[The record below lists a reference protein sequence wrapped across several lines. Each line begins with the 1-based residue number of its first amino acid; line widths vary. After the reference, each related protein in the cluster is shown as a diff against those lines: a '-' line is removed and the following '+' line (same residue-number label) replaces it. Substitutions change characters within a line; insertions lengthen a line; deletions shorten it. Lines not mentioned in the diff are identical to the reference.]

1 MMCNLLLAGTLLL
14 TADVTVQPVVGD
26 AVSGPLKELSV
37 ERIVI
42 TGAEGDREFAAQDVL
57 TVTPGKKN
65 ASAASEARV
74 QVHLLDK
81 SRVLLKD
88 IAVSKRQATLSLLGG
103 GTLETHTRSFQSVR
117 LKKPAEGVNA
127 AWSEI
132 VAGEVEA
139 DVIVFRRGPDTLDE
153 LEGVIHDVTAEEVEF
168 EIDDEKVPVGRDR
181 LEGFVYFHANRREL
195 PSTACAVDDVHGSRW
210 QAKSLAVENDEVTL
224 TTVAGVRVVL
234 PLAEIQQFDFSAGNL
249 VYLSDLDPESHRWS
263 PQFGTKILPL
273 LEKWNAYKRDH
284 GFFTDTLP
292 LGDRKGGYTKG
303 LAMFSKTELVY
314 RLTEDYERLQA
325 LVGIDNRYRPNG
337 NVEFVIWG
345 NDKELFRQTITGE
358 MEPIQLNLDI
368 SNVRR
373 LRILCDIG
381 AEQQSCDYL
390 IMAEA
395 RITK

>member
-1 MMCNLLLAGTLLL
+1 MCNLLLAGTLLL
-14 TADVTVQPVVGD
+14 MADVTVQPMVGE
-26 AVSGPLKELSV
+26 AVSGSLKELSV
-37 ERIVI
+37 DRIVI
-42 TGAEGDREFAAQDVL
+42 TVAEGDREFAPQDVL
-57 TVTPGKKN
+57 TVTPQTKN
-65 ASAASEARV
+65 ESQQSETRV
-74 QVHLLDK
+74 QIRLLDQ
-81 SRVLLKD
+81 SLILAKD
-88 IAVSKRQATLSLLGG
+88 VVVDKRQAKVSLLGG
-103 GTLETHTRSFQSVR
+103 GNLETHTRSFKSVR
-117 LKKPAEGVNA
+117 LKKATPGVDA
-127 AWSEI
+127 AWKKI
-132 VAGEVEA
+132 VDGEVDA

-153 LEGVIHDVTAEEVEF
+153 LDGVIHGVTAEEVEF

-181 LEGFVYFHANRREL
+181 LEGFVYFHATSREL
-195 PSTACAVDDVHGSRW
+195 PSAACAIDDVHGSRW
-210 QAKSLAVENDEVTL
+210 HAKSLTVENDEVTL
-224 TTVAGVRVVL
+224 TTAAGVRVVM
-234 PLAEIQQFDFSAGNL
+234 PLADIEKFDFSAGNL

-292 LGDRKGGYTKG
+292 LGDRKDGYAKG

-337 NVEFVIWG
+337 NVELVIWG

-368 SNVRR
+368 SKVRR